1 MMNDVWRCV
10 QNRPTSVIAEPFD
23 VSTRLVNGRNH
34 PQPVEPSEF
43 EVLLSA
49 SGAMWTIPVPSSA
62 ETSFQAT
69 TECWTSRLFGQR
81 LERPMI
87 GESNQIGLP

>member
-1 MMNDVWRCV
+1 MAVRLLAEEASGGLQMMNDVWRCV

-43 EVLLSA
+43 ERGSWRHRVKTNRICVVVVLLS
-49 SGAMWTIPVPSSA
+49 
-62 ETSFQAT
+62 ETEAVVVT
-69 TECWTSRLFGQR
+69 TWRIR
-81 LERPMI
+81 
-87 GESNQIGLP
+87 